1 MIRIKEFR
9 ESLGLSQKQ
18 LADAL
23 GLDRTTVNKWES
35 GNNMPTVAT
44 LSKIAA
50 FFDVTTDQL
59 LGHTDMNAG
68 NNTVRLRECREM
80 SGLSQRDVAKALK
93 FVFDE
98 KCVYRYG
105 GDEFL
110 IIRKGD
116 KASFEKC
123 LATLQSSLDDFETM
137 DIHITYSAGYK
148 GSVCHNEADLDHV
161 IREAD
166 ALLYQAKKHGK
177 GKTVSE

>member
-1 MIRIKEFR
+1 
-9 ESLGLSQKQ
+9 
-18 LADAL
+18 
-23 GLDRTTVNKWES
+23 
-35 GNNMPTVAT
+35 
-44 LSKIAA
+44 
-50 FFDVTTDQL
+50 
-59 LGHTDMNAG
+59 
-68 NNTVRLRECREM
+68 
-80 SGLSQRDVAKALK
+80 VAKALK